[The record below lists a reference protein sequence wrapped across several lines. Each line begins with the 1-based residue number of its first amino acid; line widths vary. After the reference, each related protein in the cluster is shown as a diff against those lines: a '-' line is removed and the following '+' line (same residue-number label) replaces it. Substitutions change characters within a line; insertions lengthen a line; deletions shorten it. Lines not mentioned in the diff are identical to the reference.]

1 MPDRYISVFGNVV
14 VGEVTSPDPARP
26 NARLAICEIVLAG
39 SENSALVDVHFWGD
53 RPEEAM
59 SLAFLT
65 GDMYCPADGEPVIFA
80 ETFTVHGRYADNKP
94 RAVLPLSVLAIGLV
108 RSVLEN
114 DTTLETEVYH
124 RLNRA
129 RQNFNII
136 LRRPEGNARFQRV
149 PSPTV
154 GALLL
159 GRGVLSHFNQD
170 GLAVVLIDSVL
181 FFSFNPNS
189 SRTTVQT
196 PGKGKRKSELTSPP
210 TPSPKKTKPDPPPF
224 GPNKAV
230 ASGSNAK

>member
-1 MPDRYISVFGNVV
+1 
-14 VGEVTSPDPARP
+14 
-26 NARLAICEIVLAG
+26 
-39 SENSALVDVHFWGD
+39 
-53 RPEEAM
+53 M

-124 RLNRA
+124 RLVSWSYKHYSIYLPFSLFQNRA